1 VEFFTLGV
9 MSVAAP
15 APRRESVFTR
25 PTYISNELCD
35 FFGVPRGTML
45 SRSDT
50 TTRICAYAK
59 RKNLLDKQQI
69 LRDVALQNL
78 LQVPRHEELK
88 ILNLQR
94 FLRPHYLNGPGP
106 VGTTHMLPPPPP
118 PRAPGDTS
126 IYVNYDDD
134 SDME

>member
-1 VEFFTLGV
+1 
-9 MSVAAP
+9 M
-15 APRRESVFTR
+15 
-25 PTYISNELCD
+25 
-35 FFGVPRGTML
+35 
-45 SRSDT
+45 
-50 TTRICAYAK
+50 
-59 RKNLLDKQQI
+59 DKQQI

-106 VGTTHMLPPPPP
+106 VGTTHMLPPPPAA
-118 PRAPGDTS
+118 RAPGDTS
-126 IYVNYDDD
+126 IYLNYDDD